1 MMMTSSTLGHMAN
14 ISDFI
19 SSSISVLTTNTG
31 MIVEPHAIA
40 LAEDK
45 FPTNDYV
52 RLRNFKAIG
61 SVVLI

>member
-1 MMMTSSTLGHMAN
+1 
-14 ISDFI
+14 
-19 SSSISVLTTNTG
+19 

-45 FPTNDYV
+45 FLTNDYV

>member
-1 MMMTSSTLGHMAN
+1 
-14 ISDFI
+14 
-19 SSSISVLTTNTG
+19 

-52 RLRNFKAIG
+52 RFRNFKAIG